1 MKLRDKT
8 TFAGTI
14 VAVPEGRQHLTMVQ
28 LLENRGAKVI
38 SIPLVSILDAPDPQ
52 PVIAWITR
60 FIAQPPDLF
69 ILLTGEGLRRLLAL
83 AEKHDLK
90 EKFIQVLHGIRTLC
104 RGPKPEQVLGT
115 LGLQATLKASEPTTE
130 GVITT
135 LQTIDLKGQRVCLQ
149 LYGEDPNFRLQDF
162 LGEKGADTD
171 VVAPYVYASKEDEDK
186 VAGFIQDMSEGKVD
200 LVAFTSQPQLKRL
213 QEVAKARQ
221 MLPLLQ
227 TGLAKVTIAA
237 VGPVVKEQLEA
248 AGFTVA
254 IMPERVYFMK
264 PLVAAIVRYFEE
276 MPSTP

>member
-38 SIPLVSILDAPDPQ
+38 SIPLVAILDAPDPQ
-52 PVIAWITR
+52 PVLAWIRR
-60 FIAQPPDLF
+60 FIAQPPELF

-90 EKFIQVLHGIRTLC
+90 EKFVQVLQEIRTLC

-115 LGLQATLKASEPTTE
+115 LGLQATLKANEPTTE

-135 LQTIDLKGQRVCLQ
+135 LQAIDLRSQRVCLQ
-149 LYGEDPNFRLQDF
+149 LYGEDPNLRLQDF
-162 LGEKGADTD
+162 LREKAANTD
-171 VVAPYVYASKEDEDK
+171 VVAPYVYASKEDENKVADFIQLLNEDK
-186 VAGFIQDMSEGKVD
+186 VDV
-200 LVAFTSQPQLKRL
+200 VAFTSQPQLKRL

-221 MLPLLQ
+221 LLPLLH
-227 TGLAKVTIAA
+227 TGLKKVTIAA
-237 VGPVVKEQLEA
+237 VGPVVKEQLEV
-248 AGFTVA
+248 AGFAVA

-276 MPSTP
+276 LPPTS